1 MVKIKHE
8 HCKLCNLCVKLCPF
22 KNLEVIDGKVKLK
35 DPEKCNKCKICEKYC
50 PEGGIEVE

>member
-1 MVKIKHE
+1 MVKVKHE
-8 HCKLCNLCVKLCPF
+8 YCKLCNLCVKLCPF